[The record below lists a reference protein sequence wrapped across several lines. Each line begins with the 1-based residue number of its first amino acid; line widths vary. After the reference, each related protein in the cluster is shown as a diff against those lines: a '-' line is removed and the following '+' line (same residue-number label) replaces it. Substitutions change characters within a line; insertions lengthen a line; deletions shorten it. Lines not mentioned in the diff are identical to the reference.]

1 MISNNS
7 KSRVFKCSTRR
18 RTHGIL
24 LYFSFSR
31 ISSAVIPLASSF
43 FSTVSASTFLAA
55 SAAFASAAAFLA
67 SSLVSSFWAA
77 LSAVFF
83 SFRSAFKVSMLAVM
97 EVIYEVRET
106 IDSFFSV
113 IWDAKSLVAFGLF
126 LLPLVLGIRYPPF
139 FINLSSF
146 PHHRHI
152 NHMASQIWKDG
163 CDVLTHLI

>member
-1 MISNNS
+1 
-7 KSRVFKCSTRR
+7 
-18 RTHGIL
+18 
-24 LYFSFSR
+24 
-31 ISSAVIPLASSF
+31 
-43 FSTVSASTFLAA
+43 
-55 SAAFASAAAFLA
+55 
-67 SSLVSSFWAA
+67 
-77 LSAVFF
+77 
-83 SFRSAFKVSMLAVM
+83 MLAVM
-97 EVIYEVRET
+97 EVISEVRET

>member
-1 MISNNS
+1 M
-7 KSRVFKCSTRR
+7 FKCSTRR

-97 EVIYEVRET
+97 EVISEVRET

-113 IWDAKSLVAFGLF
+113 IWDAKSLVTITVPRVWAVISNSERELC
-126 LLPLVLGIRYPPF
+126 LWQKTISVA
-139 FINLSSF
+139 
-146 PHHRHI
+146 
-152 NHMASQIWKDG
+152 AS
-163 CDVLTHLI
+163 L